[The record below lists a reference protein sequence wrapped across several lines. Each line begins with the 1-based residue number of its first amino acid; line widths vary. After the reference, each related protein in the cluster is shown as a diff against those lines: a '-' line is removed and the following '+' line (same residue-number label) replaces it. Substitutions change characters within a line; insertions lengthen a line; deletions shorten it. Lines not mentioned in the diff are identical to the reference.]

1 MFSDEEKCKSCRV
14 NESINIFRH
23 HIEWEDVKR
32 LKEQMSMEKSVEIMD
47 INLIDQKGEVWRV

>member
-1 MFSDEEKCKSCRV
+1 MV
-14 NESINIFRH
+14 NESINIFCH

-32 LKEQMSMEKSVEIMD
+32 FKEKMSMEKSVERMY